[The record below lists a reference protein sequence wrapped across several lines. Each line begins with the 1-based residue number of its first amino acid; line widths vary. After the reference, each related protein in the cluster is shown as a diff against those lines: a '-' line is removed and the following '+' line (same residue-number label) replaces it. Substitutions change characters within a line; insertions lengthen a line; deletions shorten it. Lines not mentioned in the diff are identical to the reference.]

1 MLVATDVR
9 VSLIESSSGR
19 GAANARS
26 KDGALHSQ
34 QSSRLCSNRK
44 VKGIISC
51 FILLELKSSLFTPT
65 AILISVTAIE
75 HGTNLH
81 FRRRRL

>member
-1 MLVATDVR
+1 MLVTTDVG

-19 GAANARS
+19 GAANARF
-26 KDGALHSQ
+26 KDGALHGQ
-34 QSSRLCSNRK
+34 QLGRLCSNRK

-51 FILLELKSSLFTPT
+51 FILPELKSSLFTPT

-75 HGTNLH
+75 PGTNLH
-81 FRRRRL
+81 LHRRRL